1 MTDHNRETVEEL
13 AAIAA
18 ATKPRRRLRTWL
30 VRLTVGTVLVVASL
44 ALSGKIYL
52 DRVQS
57 GAMQLAQTG
66 TSLNSFLKSY
76 IDLLQARDIPGL
88 LSLYDRNYADDR
100 NGLWDE
106 RLQSDRDEIQVYS
119 LNAKVEAP
127 FTPADVGRQ
136 VQWHLDRM
144 GAIESGKF
152 PISTIESIG
161 SDGRAV
167 IRAVMWLRASTPDGR
182 ARESWTTLRL
192 RLRPEGPTW
201 KITRQELL
209 DCQAVVGGRRGFTDI
224 TGESGIAFESGH
236 NPMLNEPEWFPKK
249 FGIMKYATA
258 GVTAADYDNDGW
270 CDIFFGDGANPRLY
284 RNKHDGTFEDV
295 TAAAGLPGDL
305 EAVHVAL
312 LVDLDNDGDR
322 ELFLGRSTGQNY
334 LYRNNG
340 DGKFTDVSATANL
353 GGLWVATASAADYD
367 NDGKVDLYLGRYLD
381 PRKNLPSTNFFT
393 RNGEGNSLLHNEGGL
408 RFRDVTQ
415 TSGVREGGL
424 TLGLCWGDYDK
435 DGFSDVFVANDFG
448 RSVLYHNNHYGTF
461 TDVPSQKGALYL
473 GYGMSASFADIDND
487 GDLDIYVAGVH
498 SGQRWFGNA
507 VTLQR
512 YVLTSL
518 QEGTFVD
525 DFPLYRE
532 LIGLIGN
539 DWKKLGERVI
549 RGNALMLNNGDGT
562 FSDVTETSGTNPQ
575 GWYWGCQVADLD
587 HDGLQDIY
595 ASNGWITGKS
605 HEDL

>member
-1 MTDHNRETVEEL
+1 MTEQTRQSVEDRAVIAV
-13 AAIAA
+13 AANP
-18 ATKPRRRLRTWL
+18 KRRLRTWL
-30 VRLTVGTVLVVASL
+30 VRLAVGATLAVVIL
-44 ALSGKIYL
+44 AISAKFYL
-52 DRVQS
+52 DRVESQ
-57 GAMQLAQTG
+57 AMRLAQTG
-66 TSLNSFLKSY
+66 SSLNSFLKSY
-76 IDLLQARDIPGL
+76 VEFLQKRDVSSL
-88 LSLYDRNYADDR
+88 LSLYDQNYVDDR
-100 NGLWDE
+100 NGPWEE
-106 RLQSDRDEIQVYS
+106 RLQSDRDEVQVYS
-119 LNAKVEAP
+119 WKANVKEP
-127 FTPADVGRQ
+127 FTLDGVRHQ
-136 VQWHLDRM
+136 VKWHLERIS
-144 GAIESGKF
+144 AIESGKF
-152 PISTIESIG
+152 PISSIETIA
-161 SDGRAV
+161 SDGTAV
-167 IRAVMWLRASTPDGR
+167 IRAVLWLRASTPDRR

-201 KITRQELL
+201 KITGQELL
-209 DCQAVVGGRRGFTDI
+209 VGQTVVGSRRGFTDI

-270 CDIFFGDGANPRLY
+270 CDVFFCDGANPRLY
-284 RNKHDGTFEDV
+284 RNKRDGSFEDV
-295 TAAAGLPGDL
+295 TTAAGLPSDL
-305 EAVHVAL
+305 KAVHVAL

-334 LYRNNG
+334 LFCNNG
-340 DGKFTDVSATANL
+340 NGTFTDVSATANL

-415 TSGVREGGL
+415 SAGVREGGL

-435 DGFSDVFVANDFG
+435 DGFSDVYVANDFG
-448 RSVLYHNNHYGTF
+448 RSVLYHNNHDGTF
-461 TDVPSQKGALYL
+461 TDVASRTGALYL

-507 VTLQR
+507 VTLER
-512 YVLTSL
+512 YFFTSL
-518 QEGTFVD
+518 QEGTIVD

-532 LIGLIGN
+532 LLGLVQN
-539 DWKKLGERVI
+539 DWKTLGERVI
-549 RGNALMLNNGDGT
+549 RGNALLLNNGDGT
-562 FSDVTETSGTNPQ
+562 FSDATERSAANPQ
-575 GWYWGCQVADLD
+575 GWYWSCQVADLD
-587 HDGLQDIY
+587 QDGLQDIY

-605 HEDL
+605 HDDL